1 MACHVSERSLV
12 GSVTGK
18 QKEQE
23 GASTFKA
30 MRATWGTVG
39 SEPRKVVPVTRQ
51 YLKCRGQGLGRSK
64 TTWCGEAQ
72 PTSKNDEAVLLIFIS
87 PVVPGCHKGTKPL
100 L

>member
-12 GSVTGK
+12 GSVMGK

-51 YLKCRGQGLGRSK
+51 YLKCRGQGLWGPEQDHLVWGSSANVK
-64 TTWCGEAQ
+64 
-72 PTSKNDEAVLLIFIS
+72 K
-87 PVVPGCHKGTKPL
+87 
-100 L
+100 